1 MTHPSLDQRLQR
13 TLPRGRLAAT
23 RPAGCPAIVLSLF
36 DPAALAGPLSHD
48 EAQAVQAQPAY
59 WSFCWASGQVL
70 ARYLLDNP
78 AWVAGRRVID
88 VGCGS
93 GVVAIAAALAG
104 AREVVACD
112 LDESALAAAHV
123 NAALNGV
130 CLVFC
135 NDWTAKS
142 GSFDL
147 VTAADVLYDR
157 DNLGLLDGFANAAPT
172 VLLADSR
179 IRDLAHPRYALMTE
193 GEARTWPDLH
203 EFEEFNRVRIYRAGD
218 PPVAPSHLGEDR

>member
-1 MTHPSLDQRLQR
+1 MTDPSLHQRLRQA
-13 TLPRGRLAAT
+13 LPRGRLAVT
-23 RPAGCPAIVLSLF
+23 RPAGCPAITLQLF
-36 DPAALAGPLSHD
+36 DPAALEGPLSHD
-48 EAQAVQAQPAY
+48 EAQAVQAEPAY

-70 ARYLLDNP
+70 AQYLLGNP
-78 AWVAGRRVID
+78 AWVAGKRVID

-112 LDESALAAAHV
+112 LDDGALAATAA

-130 CLVFC
+130 QLHLCD
-135 NDWTAKS
+135 DWRARP
-142 GSFDL
+142 GAFDL

-157 DNLGLLDGFANAAPT
+157 DNLALLDGFADAAPA

-203 EFEEFNRVRIYRAGD
+203 EFEEFNRVRIYRAG
-218 PPVAPSHLGEDR
+218 VGAL